1 MAILQVSIQR
11 ERNPNFQKGTISIRV
26 KATGAILNSYIEN
39 FPSETSDDYILDV
52 LLERTKKM
60 MRELALRQIP
70 QNLSFDVDSDQ
81 MRLRKIFDL

>member
-1 MAILQVSIQR
+1 M
-11 ERNPNFQKGTISIRV
+11 
-26 KATGAILNSYIEN
+26 NSYIEN